1 MIMKASVTTLL
12 LLLCFGNI
20 ASADSVI
27 SPFSNSVIADYTVF
41 VQQQPIDTR
50 QWAVN
55 PPQLP
60 SGTPQLPSQRT
71 YPLDQYGR
79 EITPGNPEYRSYRK
93 DRSPYPSGYY
103 SPYGYGRFGYYPYGY
118 GRYGRYIPFNYYG
131 YSYNSRKKK

>member
-1 MIMKASVTTLL
+1 MKASVTLLL
-12 LLLCFGNI
+12 LLLCFGNS
-20 ASADSVI
+20 ASADSVV
-27 SPFSNSVIADYTVF
+27 SPFSNSAISDYTLF

-79 EITPGNPEYRSYRK
+79 EITPGNPEYRAHRK
-93 DRSPYPSGYY
+93 DGRAYRYGYY
-103 SPYGYGRFGYYPYGY
+103 SPYGYGRFGYFPYGY
-118 GRYGRYIPFNYYG
+118 GKYGRYIPFNYYPRS
-131 YSYNSRKKK
+131 YSLRKKK

>member
-1 MIMKASVTTLL
+1 MKAAATTLL
-12 LLLCFGNI
+12 LVLCFANI
-20 ASADSVI
+20 ASADSVV
-27 SPFSNSVIADYTVF
+27 SPFSDSVISAYTWF

-71 YPLDQYGR
+71 YPLDKYGR
-79 EITPGNPEYRSYRK
+79 EITPGNPEYRTYRK
-93 DRSPYPSGYY
+93 DRYI

-131 YSYNSRKKK
+131 YTYKSRKKK